1 MGNVL
6 GSADPLEQVPAFQRQ
21 PPPMRT
27 LAETAEGTVLAKT
40 RPADDPA
47 RERTV
52 NQLETQ
58 FSGELA
64 LTAGKG
70 KGAPST
76 PAASAAVY
84 VPRGDSG
91 TRGLVDDPAQDETQR
106 CGTTVLVVKVCHDL
120 RARFCLFAN
129 HRRGAARAR
138 GLHQTGCTWPP
149 AVGARLRLPTVEP
162 AREIRGRSAP
172 SQRAAAPSTVS
183 TER

>member
-6 GSADPLEQVPAFQRQ
+6 GSADPLEQVPAFQRH

-47 RERTV
+47 RERIV
-52 NQLETQ
+52 EQLETH

-106 CGTTVLVVKVCHDL
+106 SGTTVLVVKVCHDHDL
-120 RARFCLFAN
+120 PARFCLSPTPPRCCQGAGPAPERLYMATGRGRAPPSRSALVGRISERGPTRSFLI
-129 HRRGAARAR
+129 RGAHH
-138 GLHQTGCTWPP
+138 L
-149 AVGARLRLPTVEP
+149 V
-162 AREIRGRSAP
+162 
-172 SQRAAAPSTVS
+172 
-183 TER
+183 

>member
-1 MGNVL
+1 ME
-6 GSADPLEQVPAFQRQ
+6 LE
-21 PPPMRT
+21 T
-27 LAETAEGTVLAKT
+27 
-40 RPADDPA
+40 
-47 RERTV
+47 
-52 NQLETQ
+52 QLETH

-120 RARFCLFAN
+120 RARFCLSPTTAAVLPG
-129 HRRGAARAR
+129 RGACTGAAVHGHRPWARR
-138 GLHQTGCTWPP
+138 
-149 AVGARLRLPTVEP
+149 RLNQP
-162 AREIRGRSAP
+162 
-172 SQRAAAPSTVS
+172 
-183 TER
+183 

>member
-52 NQLETQ
+52 EQLETQ

-91 TRGLVDDPAQDETQR
+91 TRGLVDAPAQDETQR
-106 CGTTVLVVKVCHDL
+106 SGTTVLVVKVCHDHDL
-120 RARFCLFAN
+120 PARFCLSNPAAVLPGCGACTRPAV
-129 HRRGAARAR
+129 HGHRPWARASAACRRGVN
-138 GLHQTGCTWPP
+138 QP
-149 AVGARLRLPTVEP
+149 
-162 AREIRGRSAP
+162 
-172 SQRAAAPSTVS
+172 
-183 TER
+183 

>member
-1 MGNVL
+1 MPPKRGKPQ
-6 GSADPLEQVPAFQRQ
+6 ADPLEQVPAFQRQ

-76 PAASAAVY
+76 PAACLDWHSTGDP
-84 VPRGDSG
+84 PR
-91 TRGLVDDPAQDETQR
+91 
-106 CGTTVLVVKVCHDL
+106 VLGQK
-120 RARFCLFAN
+120 F
-129 HRRGAARAR
+129 
-138 GLHQTGCTWPP
+138 
-149 AVGARLRLPTVEP
+149 
-162 AREIRGRSAP
+162 
-172 SQRAAAPSTVS
+172 
-183 TER
+183 